1 MSILNKQAIIE
12 KFALHATDVGSSE
25 VQISLLTQRINQL
38 TEHFKTHEKDFHSR
52 QGLLKMVARRR
63 SLIKYLQRTGYSRY
77 KTLIAE
83 LGLRK

>member
-1 MSILNKQAIIE
+1 MSILNKQEIIG
-12 KFALHATDVGSSE
+12 KFALHATDTGSSE

-38 TEHFKTHEKDFHSR
+38 TEHFKTHQKDFHSK

-63 SLIKYLQRTGYSRY
+63 SLIKYLQRTGYARY